1 MADCWKDGQLFD
13 SRNQNISVRKLSTRN
28 HFNPNTGEKAM
39 WWRLRASERAS
50 VGGREGTSQK
60 AQKTPDID
68 FGEESNSNDISDI
81 SILKV
86 EE

>member
-1 MADCWKDGQLFD
+1 
-13 SRNQNISVRKLSTRN
+13 
-28 HFNPNTGEKAM
+28 M
-39 WWRLRASERAS
+39 WWRLRASEW
-50 VGGREGTSQK
+50 GGGGGSQK

-81 SILKV
+81 SILRV

>member
-1 MADCWKDGQLFD
+1 M
-13 SRNQNISVRKLSTRN
+13 
-28 HFNPNTGEKAM
+28 
-39 WWRLRASERAS
+39 
-50 VGGREGTSQK
+50 GGRLCARVCGNVPESSET
-60 AQKTPDID
+60 APPPPPDID